1 MKNLVSLHYCEDY
14 STKNVKDCLESCL
27 EDLGG
32 LNSLI
37 KSKSKVLLK
46 CHLSNNEPN
55 RAKTTHPSVVVAIAE
70 KLAKL
75 GASCIIADCPEESGD
90 INKIYETTQMLYASN
105 QGNAELNLNDLVKQV
120 EIDGVMTKKLT
131 LLSLVDDVDYIV
143 NIPKLILDK
152 NFAVKGST
160 DNLFGLIPSEMQEI
174 LRGRLVLPKDYNNYL
189 LDILSTIQD
198 KLVLN
203 ILEGIVASEMDG
215 TQRIMN
221 AIAVSQDSV
230 CLDECAYNI
239 CGLNRKDYS
248 LFVEAEKRN
257 LFAPAKIV
265 GDKPIRFAKDN
276 LDTPAPDPNGE
287 MTDIKKSKRKQLYNS
302 TQARPKVDVTKCKGC
317 KRCFASCP
325 VEAIEEGR
333 DVYNEIYAKI
343 NREKCINCM
352 RCVRACPYQAINVVI
367 PSKYKTMQS
376 KIDKRMATD
385 KE

>member
-14 STKNVKDCLESCL
+14 STKNVKDALELCL

-32 LNSLI
+32 LSNII
-37 KSKSKVLLK
+37 KSKSKILLK

-55 RAKTTHPSVVVAIAE
+55 SAKTTHPSIVIAIAE

-75 GASCIIADCPEESGD
+75 GATCVIADCPEHSND
-90 INKIYETTQMLYASN
+90 IHKIYETTQMLYVSN
-105 QGNAELNLNDLVKQV
+105 QGNAELNLDDSLKEI

-131 LLSLVDDVDYIV
+131 LLSLVDNVDYIV
-143 NIPKLILDK
+143 NISKLILDK
-152 NFAVKGST
+152 NLVVKGST
-160 DNLFGLIPSEMQEI
+160 DNLFGLIPSEMQAI
-174 LRGRLVLPKDYNNYL
+174 LRGKLVLPKDYNNYL
-189 LDILSTIQD
+189 LDIVTTIGD

-203 ILEGIVASEMDG
+203 IMDGVVISEMDG

-221 AIAVSQDSV
+221 FVATSQDSV

-257 LFAPAKIV
+257 LYTPCKIV
-265 GDKPIRFAKDN
+265 GNQTSKFLKDN

-287 MTDIKKSKRKQLYNS
+287 MTDIKKSKRKQVYNS
-302 TQARPKVDVTKCKGC
+302 TQARPKVDTSKCKGC

-325 VEAIEEGR
+325 VGAIEEGR
-333 DVYNEIYAKI
+333 DEYNDIFAKI
-343 NREKCINCM
+343 DLSKCINCM

-367 PSKYKTMQS
+367 PAKYKTMQA
-376 KIDKRMATD
+376 KIDKRL
-385 KE
+385 KRN